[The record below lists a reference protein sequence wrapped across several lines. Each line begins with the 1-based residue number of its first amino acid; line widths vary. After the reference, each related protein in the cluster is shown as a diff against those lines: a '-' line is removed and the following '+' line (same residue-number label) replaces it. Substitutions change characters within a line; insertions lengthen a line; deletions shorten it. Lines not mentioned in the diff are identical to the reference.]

1 MTPFRAECASLS
13 IGEIHV
19 WIACLAEDDHSTPDR
34 LQILDTDERAR
45 AGSIHIRTRS

>member
-1 MTPFRAECASLS
+1 MTPFRADCASLS

-19 WIACLAEDDHSTPDR
+19 RIACFADDDRSTPDR

-45 AGSIHIRTRS
+45 AGAVHVRTSS